1 MSEGNHVHCV
11 AVTKAGNPCK
21 NFAVEGSAFCHVHQN
36 YQTQPVDVTE
46 EGDFREQR
54 KTLLKELDDLVKD
67 LQAKIPQA
75 ASAPS
80 IYSPLVFLTY
90 IRKNVSRLT
99 PDVQI
104 GLLQS
109 FEDMTVEDAMDP
121 ETWKGMAY
129 MASYSA
135 KFRANQVKE
144 KMNEQLPEPIQPD
157 TMIEFVRK
165 NVDRFTPEVVKGIME
180 TFQGATREDLMDLET
195 WRGMWYMINYSFTFQ
210 VNQLRDRVL
219 GETAVEVEEAE
230 E

>member
-1 MSEGNHVHCV
+1 
-11 AVTKAGNPCK
+11 
-21 NFAVEGSAFCHVHQN
+21 
-36 YQTQPVDVTE
+36 
-46 EGDFREQR
+46 
-54 KTLLKELDDLVKD
+54 
-67 LQAKIPQA
+67 
-75 ASAPS
+75 
-80 IYSPLVFLTY
+80 
-90 IRKNVSRLT
+90 
-99 PDVQI
+99 
-104 GLLQS
+104 
-109 FEDMTVEDAMDP
+109 MDP

-135 KFRANQVKE
+135 RFRANQVKE

-219 GETAVEVEEAE
+219 GETTVEVEEGE